1 MTADQRLR
9 EMIGLLGELSPS
21 EQVNLLCSLLLS
33 LYVLVGVP
41 RRDIDRICALWDEI
55 EPHLMENADGR

>member
-1 MTADQRLR
+1 MTADQRLTK
-9 EMIGLLGELSPS
+9 MIRLLEELPPI

-41 RRDIDRICALWDEI
+41 RKDIHRICALWDEI
-55 EPHLMENADGR
+55 EPHLMEHADGR